1 MDFPQVH
8 FDESADEAA
17 AADVLAAFLRDLDIE
32 EPFVVC
38 SRFGET
44 LATPLPGVR
53 APSPPEGVAPDQ
65 AWAAS
70 LGSKAH
76 RGGVDAVVAI
86 GGGRTLDLAKLV
98 AARAGVALVCVPTQL
113 AHDGICSPVA
123 VVPNESGRTESLGA
137 VTPRGVFLSLPTLM
151 HAPVD
156 SVAAGI
162 GDILANPLALRDWS
176 LAAQRGLEEVDQRAW
191 DLSVESFEAIEP
203 ALDTD
208 VGTSA
213 NDLGFYR
220 RLADALILSGYS
232 MIVSGSSRPASGGE
246 HEFSHAIDELHGG
259 LALHGAQVA
268 LGCVVSVALYGEDHD
283 AFRGRL
289 RKLGL
294 PDHPDVLGLDE
305 DQTVA
310 VLMRAPQTRPGRFT
324 ILEETDMDEADA
336 RALVKKVWFK

>member
-1 MDFPQVH
+1 MDFPRVH
-8 FDESADEAA
+8 FEESVDEAA
-17 AADVLAAFLRDLDIE
+17 AAEALAAFLRDLDIE
-32 EPFVVC
+32 SPFIVC

-44 LATPLPGVR
+44 LASPLPGVR
-53 APSPPEGVAPDQ
+53 APAPSEGTRPDQ

-76 RGGVDAVVAI
+76 RAGVDAVVAI
-86 GGGRTLDLAKLV
+86 GGGRTLDIAKLV

-123 VVPNESGRTESLGA
+123 VVPNETGRTESLGA

-176 LAAQRGLEEVDQRAW
+176 LAAQRGLSDIDQRAW

-203 ALDTD
+203 ALDTP
-208 VGTSA
+208 VGASA
-213 NDLGFYR
+213 NDLAFYR
-220 RLADALILSGYS
+220 RLADALILSGYA

-246 HEFSHAIDELHGG
+246 HEISHALDELHGG

-268 LGCVVSVALYGEDHD
+268 LGCVVSVALYGENHH

-289 RKLGL
+289 RTLGL
-294 PDHPDVLGLDE
+294 PDHPSELGLSE

-324 ILEETDMDEADA
+324 ILEETDMSEDDA
-336 RALVKKVWFK
+336 RALVKKVWFE